1 MCQEP
6 TFEPL
11 HIGAFPKT
19 IHNILCIEKKIKN
32 LYVFI
37 DLWAICGYNITIPNG
52 EHNEPNGSTLKIE
65 YRVVSKALV
74 KSV

>member
-11 HIGAFPKT
+11 HIGVFPKT
-19 IHNILCIEKKIKN
+19 IHNILCIEKKLKS
-32 LYVFI
+32 LYIFI

-52 EHNEPNGSTLKIE
+52 ERNEPNGTHLEK
-65 YRVVSKALV
+65 
-74 KSV
+74 

>member
-19 IHNILCIEKKIKN
+19 THNILCIEKKLKS
-32 LYVFI
+32 LYIFI

-52 EHNEPNGSTLKIE
+52 ERSEPNGTHLENCIQGS
-65 YRVVSKALV
+65 
-74 KSV
+74 